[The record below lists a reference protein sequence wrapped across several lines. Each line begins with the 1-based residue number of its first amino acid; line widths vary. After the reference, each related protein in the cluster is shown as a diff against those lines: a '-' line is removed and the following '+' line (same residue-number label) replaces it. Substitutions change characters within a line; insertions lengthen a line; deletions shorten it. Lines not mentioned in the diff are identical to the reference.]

1 MADGDKRTLHI
12 SGLPPWFSEVQ
23 LLDMIPFDLVASV
36 AVDVKGVSVV
46 LDRHTNLCRGFGFIA
61 CTDNRA
67 AELLL
72 QWINDSR
79 LTFGEEPIREPSAQ
93 LEELDDDCMDDEVM
107 AVSEDGRVAA
117 RGSPTSANDEGQ
129 YVLVATLAARASAAR
144 KDKAA
149 SRPPPSQD
157 AKQRHA
163 DKVPCV
169 PDAAALRAFLARM
182 VRVRMQRSGS
192 SKAGPPLWESRSAAK
207 SRPKPQSCS
216 AKKGSGNRGFVST
229 RETEPH
235 AGSTNYSALIRSGL
249 LGVSS

>member
-79 LTFGEEPIREPSAQ
+79 LTFGEGPIREPSAQ

-169 PDAAALRAFLARM
+169 PDACCPQCLSCTYGSCADAALWEQQSWSAAMGVSQRSQEQTEATVVFGQEGQRQQ
-182 VRVRMQRSGS
+182 RVRLDERD
-192 SKAGPPLWESRSAAK
+192 
-207 SRPKPQSCS
+207 
-216 AKKGSGNRGFVST
+216 
-229 RETEPH
+229 
-235 AGSTNYSALIRSGL
+235 
-249 LGVSS
+249 

>member
-23 LLDMIPFDLVASV
+23 LLDVIPVDLVASV

-72 QWINDSR
+72 QRINDSR
-79 LTFGEEPIREPSAQ
+79 LTFGEGPIREPSAQ
-93 LEELDDDCMDDEVM
+93 LDDEVM

-157 AKQRHA
+157 AKQRHTPVA
-163 DKVPCV
+163 DKVPT
-169 PDAAALRAFLARM
+169 
-182 VRVRMQRSGS
+182 
-192 SKAGPPLWESRSAAK
+192 
-207 SRPKPQSCS
+207 SC
-216 AKKGSGNRGFVST
+216 T
-229 RETEPH
+229 
-235 AGSTNYSALIRSGL
+235 
-249 LGVSS
+249 